1 MTIKKYKVKN
11 IIANENQIFDGIHEN
26 LFNSFGPD
34 ISENKNF
41 IQHLQ
46 QSALQPQFQI
56 CIQEHRKNQRSQKL
70 RCTVA
75 QGSAEAQRTFK

>member
-26 LFNSFGPD
+26 LFNSFGPV

-41 IQHLQ
+41 NKKISFDL
-46 QSALQPQFQI
+46 SEIFLFFSRLKKLENI
-56 CIQEHRKNQRSQKL
+56 EIFSFEKFLRKKKKKNS
-70 RCTVA
+70 
-75 QGSAEAQRTFK
+75 FNY